1 MVVEEAFWSYGYST
15 RDTRATFLR
24 AIAEIESMRR
34 VFTRS
39 KTLSVGK
46 VGRRGDMTM
55 SFQLGSHVW
64 SAGILCD
71 SKTFRHHSCRTD
83 NHIEVERGD
92 WRGQNNRF
100 DLTCGL

>member
-24 AIAEIESMRR
+24 AIADEIESMPR

-39 KTLSVGK
+39 KTLSVG
-46 VGRRGDMTM
+46 RRGDVTM

-64 SAGILCD
+64 SAGFLCD
-71 SKTFRHHSCRTD
+71 GKTFSHRSCRTD
-83 NHIEVERGD
+83 NHIKVERGD
-92 WRGQNNRF
+92 WRG
-100 DLTCGL
+100 